1 MCCTRAPHCWFGF
14 VETSTNQI
22 IHHWAFWNFSF
33 FLHIFVFEHFA
44 WEYSTEF
51 CLIYRLFFLFLQ
63 AFFSFFGFFFFAHWV
78 FVWWS
83 RSICFSASDNDKANL
98 FKPWNRCRSK
108 INVYLKII
116 WYKNSETRDNGLH
129 RHHHQLWAMRGA
141 GVNHHPIGDMARLAG
156 VLYQSIVL
164 ISIGS
169 TFLFIGTDNRIPLK
183 CVCNS
188 ILHP

>member
-1 MCCTRAPHCWFGF
+1 MLYTCTALLIWLCRNIHKSNHTPLGF
-14 VETSTNQI
+14 
-22 IHHWAFWNFSF
+22 
-33 FLHIFVFEHFA
+33 L
-44 WEYSTEF
+44 EF
-51 CLIYRLFFLFLQ
+51 FFLFAYFRFWTFRMGILDGILFNLQ